1 MTGIG
6 CRLFSMRLQIE
17 RDEEDVNAI
26 NEVVLLAVR
35 NKSSKED

>member
-1 MTGIG
+1 MTGRVPPFFNEATNG
-6 CRLFSMRLQIE
+6 

-35 NKSSKED
+35 NKSSKEV